1 MRAFIDTSSLFKK
14 YVEENGSKELDGL
27 LLQVS
32 EIAVS
37 PITWVEMSA
46 VIARRLREESLTSQ
60 QAAWLRSEMHKD
72 FQSFHRVVWNDSLE
86 KTAAALV
93 YQSSLSTLDAIQMAS
108 GILSKAEI
116 FVTSDR
122 ALFQEA
128 QKKIRK
134 ALYIGSL

>member
-27 LLQVS
+27 LMQIS

-72 FQSFHRVVWNDSLE
+72 FQGFHRIIWNDSLE

-93 YQSSLSTLDAIQMAS
+93 YHGSLSTLDAIQLAS
-108 GILSKAEI
+108 GVLSKAEM

-122 ALFQEA
+122 ALFQQA
-128 QKKIRK
+128 QRKIRK
-134 ALYIGSL
+134 VVYI